1 MPGVSVDNHVYFLKS
16 LSDARAI
23 RSRILECFE
32 RASYPNLTVA
42 EQVRHTHQWT
52 TRGRERG
59 KRVRLTLEK
68 RGSGWEGERG

>member
-1 MPGVSVDNHVYFLKS
+1 MQCTGARTNTFNVPGVTVENHVYFLKS

-42 EQVRHTHQWT
+42 EQVRQDHQ
-52 TRGRERG
+52 
-59 KRVRLTLEK
+59 
-68 RGSGWEGERG
+68 